1 MTPASVWSLQ
11 LFAVVIRRTGVA
23 SRTLVSVHTHL
34 EGSDA
39 FTAILRVAC
48 GGSAGLDVR
57 LKLALVVQLDFDYS
71 IAGTHSEID
80 LIDTVICT
88 GKSSG

>member
-1 MTPASVWSLQ
+1 VSPASVWSLQ
-11 LFAVVIRRTGVA
+11 LFAVVIRCTGVT

-48 GGSAGLDVR
+48 GGLDVR
-57 LKLALVVQLDFDYS
+57 LKFALVVQLDFDYS